1 MNVGEIVLQVKT
13 RFAILGCLCVF
24 LWVSCLGESA
34 QKPDGLRIAVMADVH
49 FQNVY
54 GEFSGGNFKGI
65 ENPGNGKY
73 ATIRTMEAQLHSTR
87 LFNENYF
94 AFLAALDDA
103 VNRQVRLIILPGDLT
118 DDGQPFNGYAL
129 KTVLENYSEKFGV
142 TFLAINGNH
151 DAVRPFEMDAGKA
164 DYLGAEGRPQPVM
177 SRDGIYGRKNPEGLP
192 VSVSPDMKSMGY
204 PEMAET
210 LGPFGLMPQQKYLY
224 WETPFSD
231 CDVSGYSF
239 SKASDASS
247 LESRQCLIGPD
258 SLSLSDISYLV
269 EPVDGLWLLAIDA
282 NVYVPN
288 GNAKSDPAD
297 PANYSGPGDGYNLV
311 LKHKKYLIGWVRSV
325 SQRAAKLNK
334 TLLVFSHYPMVDFYD
349 GAAGKLKSV
358 FGGKAPSGRLPEE
371 EVARAFADAGVKVHF
386 GGHMHMNDTGIKTTA
401 KGNTLVNIQVPSLSA
416 YIPAYKLLT
425 IYGGKLDVETV
436 VMDSVPR
443 FNELFPL
450 YEMEYAYLKKTGQK
464 DIWDRNILSAGN
476 YRDYAGWHLRELVR
490 LRFLPNEWPD
500 SLASFLTGM
509 SGKELLLM
517 ACKNSSAEAD
527 ETFREAA
534 KLARQKGIDLNGFE
548 SWNGL
553 DLIVDFYRISLAD
566 RLAVEDIGDRRLG
579 QYELIF
585 EQFARQ
591 NDNGDPIC
599 KQVKAFAESFRLL
612 LNGDP
617 AGSFTVD
624 IKNGGIVN
632 DSPAPAFPKSQ

>member
-1 MNVGEIVLQVKT
+1 MQVKT
-13 RFAILGCLCVF
+13 RFSILGCLCVL
-24 LWVSCLGESA
+24 LWVSCRGESA
-34 QKPDGLRIAVMADVH
+34 QKLNGVRIAVMADVH

-54 GEFSGGNFKGI
+54 GEFSGGSFKGV
-65 ENPGNGKY
+65 ENPGNGEY

-103 VNRQVRLIILPGDLT
+103 VNRHVRLIILPGDLT
-118 DDGQPFNGYAL
+118 DDGQPFNVNEL
-129 KTVLENYSEKFGV
+129 KTVLENYSEKFGI

-151 DAVRPFEMDAGKA
+151 DAGRPFKMDAGKA
-164 DYLGAEGRPQPVM
+164 DYLGAEGRSQPVM
-177 SRDGIYGRKNPEGLP
+177 SRDGIYGLKKPDGLP
-192 VSVSPDMKSMGY
+192 VSVSPDMQSMGY
-204 PEMAET
+204 QEMAEAF
-210 LGPFGLMPQQKYLY
+210 GPFGLMPQKEYLY

-231 CDVSGYSF
+231 YDVAGYSY
-239 SKASDASS
+239 SESSSASS
-247 LESRQCLIGPD
+247 LKSRQYFIDPD
-258 SLSLSDISYLV
+258 SLSLPDVSYLV
-269 EPVDGLWLLAIDA
+269 EPVDGLWVLAIDA
-282 NVYVPN
+282 NVYVPKE
-288 GNAKSDPAD
+288 NAKSDPAN

-311 LKHKKYLIGWVRSV
+311 LKHKKYLIDWVRSV
-325 SQRAAKLNK
+325 CERAAKLNK

-349 GAAGKLKSV
+349 EAAGNLKNV
-358 FGGKAPSGRLPEE
+358 FGGKSPSGRLPEE

-386 GGHMHMNDTGIKTTA
+386 GGHLHMNDTGIRKTA

-425 IYGGKLDVETV
+425 IYDGKLDAETV

-450 YEMEYAYLKKTGQK
+450 YEMEYEYLKKTGQK
-464 DIWDRNILSAGN
+464 DIWDRTILSAKN

-500 SLASFLTGM
+500 SLACFLTGM
-509 SGKELLLM
+509 SGTDLLTM
-517 ACKNSSAEAD
+517 ACKSSSLGKD
-527 ETFREAA
+527 ETLRKAA
-534 KLARQKGIDLNGFE
+534 ALARDRGIDLSEFE
-548 SWNGL
+548 NWNGL

-566 RLAVEDIGDRRLG
+566 RLATGDIGDRRIG
-579 QYELIF
+579 QYELII
-585 EQFARQ
+585 EQFRRQ
-591 NDNGDPIC
+591 NDDGDPLYRQI
-599 KQVKAFAESFRLL
+599 KAFAESFQLL

-632 DSPAPAFPKSQ
+632 DSPVPAFPKSQ

>member
-1 MNVGEIVLQVKT
+1 
-13 RFAILGCLCVF
+13 
-24 LWVSCLGESA
+24 
-34 QKPDGLRIAVMADVH
+34 MADVH
-49 FQNVY
+49 FQNVH
-54 GEFSGGNFKGI
+54 GEFSGGSFKGI

-103 VNRQVRLIILPGDLT
+103 VNRHVSLIILPGDLM

-129 KTVLENYSEKFGV
+129 KKVLEDYSEKFGV
-142 TFLAINGNH
+142 IFLAINGNH
-151 DAVRPFEMDAGKA
+151 DAGRPFQRDAGKA
-164 DYLGAEGRPQPVM
+164 DYLGAEGRSQPVM
-177 SRDGIYGRKNPEGLP
+177 CREGIYVRKRPDGLP

-204 PEMAET
+204 LEMAET
-210 LGPFGLMPQQKYLY
+210 LAPFGLMPQRKFLY

-231 CDVSGYSF
+231 YDVSGYSF

-247 LESRQCLIGPD
+247 LESRQYLIGPD
-258 SLSLSDISYLV
+258 SLSLPDVSYLV
-269 EPVDGLWLLAIDA
+269 EPVEGLWVLAIDA

-288 GNAKSDPAD
+288 GNAKSHPAD
-297 PANYSGPGDGYNLV
+297 PANYAGPGDGYNLV
-311 LKHKKYLIGWVRSV
+311 LKHKKYLIDWVRSV
-325 SQRAAKLNK
+325 SGRAAKLNK

-358 FGGKAPSGRLPEE
+358 FGDKALSGRLPEE

-386 GGHMHMNDTGIKTTA
+386 GGHMHMNDTGIRTTA

-425 IYGGKLDVETV
+425 IYDGKLDAETV

-450 YEMEYAYLKKTGQK
+450 YEMEYEYLKKAGQK

-500 SLASFLTGM
+500 TLARFLTGM

-517 ACKNSSAEAD
+517 ACADFSSEAD
-527 ETFREAA
+527 RTLRVAA
-534 KLARQKGIDLNGFE
+534 ELARQKGIDLNGFE

-585 EQFARQ
+585 EQFARRK
-591 NDNGDPIC
+591 DNGDPIC

-632 DSPAPAFPKSQ
+632 DSPVPAFPKSQ